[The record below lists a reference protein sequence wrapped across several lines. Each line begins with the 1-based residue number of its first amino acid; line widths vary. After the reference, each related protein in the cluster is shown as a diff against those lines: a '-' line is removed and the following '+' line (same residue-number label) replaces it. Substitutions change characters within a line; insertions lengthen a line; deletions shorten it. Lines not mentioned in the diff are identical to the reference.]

1 MPTPL
6 IIRYV
11 LTIQELGQSNISLV
25 KKNQLK
31 ESFEK
36 ILGELQAVTKAK
48 TAADQKMVSLH
59 MCCRVRADVQ
69 ITDEI
74 KQYFDAN
81 PNENVFVGV
90 FGIGGNAKVSL
101 TPLR

>member
-1 MPTPL
+1 M
-6 IIRYV
+6 
-11 LTIQELGQSNISLV
+11 V

-48 TAADQKMVSLH
+48 TAADQKMVSLSAGS
-59 MCCRVRADVQ
+59 RDRADVQ

-90 FGIGGNAKVSL
+90 FGIGGNAKVSS
-101 TPLR
+101 PWE

>member
-1 MPTPL
+1 MLHFHITC
-6 IIRYV
+6 YV

-48 TAADQKMVSLH
+48 TAADQKMVSLASSGTEL
-59 MCCRVRADVQ
+59 MSRSPMRSSS
-69 ITDEI
+69 T
-74 KQYFDAN
+74 
-81 PNENVFVGV
+81 
-90 FGIGGNAKVSL
+90 L
-101 TPLR
+101 TPTPTRMSLSASLVSVVTQR